1 MRLSSWGVLLLVL
14 GGCAAKAKPPVAKTQ
29 VAKPAPPPTVQV
41 ASPPVPVWTS
51 LPAQG
56 VWPVRATAWE
66 ELPRE
71 DPSRLVR
78 DLADAKAC
86 VAVRTELARFV
97 SSRLDRV
104 PQLLPPKSLARVR
117 SGLERSAVP
126 GCAIRHRDCGDDG
139 KSRQWC
145 WSEAVLDSSTVLA
158 LARRE
163 LARVDSTRADRLV
176 LEVFRVRP

>member
-1 MRLSSWGVLLLVL
+1 MRLWSWGVLLLVL
-14 GGCAAKAKPPVAKTQ
+14 GGCAAKAKPPVAKP
-29 VAKPAPPPTVQV
+29 ASAPPP
-41 ASPPVPVWTS
+41 AAPSEFPPVSVWASIPVQTE
-51 LPAQG
+51 
-56 VWPVRATAWE
+56 WPVRATARE

-97 SSRLDRV
+97 ASRLDRV
-104 PQLLPPKSLARVR
+104 PQLLSPKSLASVR

-126 GCAIRHRDCGDDG
+126 GCSIARRDCGDDG
-139 KSRQWC
+139 RSRRWC
-145 WSEAVLDSSTVLA
+145 WSEAVMDSSTVLA

-163 LARVDSTRADRLV
+163 LARVDSTRADRIV
-176 LEVFRVRP
+176 LEVFRARP